1 MEQLTR
7 ADVVK
12 MLQRINELTSRVLIL
27 EAGVVKKTPVK
38 RSPKK

>member
-12 MLQRINELTSRVLIL
+12 MLQRINELTARVLIL
-27 EAGVVKKTPVK
+27 ETEVAKKAPVK